1 MGDLGLRGK
10 WNQLAFKAE
19 LLTQEPGAAALLSER
34 TEHRASGDKLN
45 NILEEEHTTTQQSL
59 TTTKHT
65 VIRVVRT
72 GHTIQQRTKNTICF
86 LYTMCRCSRG
96 DMKSFF
102 QSSAAVVHRGTLAGY
117 HPQVTETGHR
127 DFRDLQLAEE
137 LAAQI

>member
-19 LLTQEPGAAALLSER
+19 LLTQQPGAAALLTEG

-65 VIRVVRT
+65 AIRVVRT
-72 GHTIQQRTKNTICF
+72 GHTIQQGTKNTICF

-96 DMKSFF
+96 EYEIIFPVF
-102 QSSAAVVHRGTLAGY
+102 SSSGTQGNTY
-117 HPQVTETGHR
+117 RIPPRQVTETLGI
-127 DFRDLQLAEE
+127 FS
-137 LAAQI
+137 